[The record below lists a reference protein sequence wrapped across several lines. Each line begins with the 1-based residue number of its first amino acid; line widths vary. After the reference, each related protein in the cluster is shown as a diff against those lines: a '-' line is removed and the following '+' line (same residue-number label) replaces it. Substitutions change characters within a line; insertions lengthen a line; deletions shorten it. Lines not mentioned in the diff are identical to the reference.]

1 MRAWITSAIVT
12 FGIAL
17 AVWGY
22 FSRAGAEREL
32 REAEFRLDAK
42 ALALSIDREFA
53 TDFEVVHSVRA
64 FYASS
69 REVDRHEFHEFTKRP
84 LERHS
89 SIRALEWVPK
99 VGRAARAQHEAV
111 LRETFDSYAIR
122 EEGPDGALVPA
133 GERGEHYPVI
143 FVEPFEGNEAVL
155 GLDLGWERKRAG
167 AIDRARDTGKLAMT
181 GGIRL
186 VQDEGAT
193 GLLVFAPIFRNGA
206 PIGTLEE
213 RRANLNGC
221 VLAVIHVSDIVEQ
234 ALASLDLSGIELQM
248 LDATGANELL
258 YRSRSTDTVA
268 PQPVLDIVG
277 AQAGR
282 ELIIRCRPTESY
294 LAAGRSFAP
303 LATALSVLFVTV
315 LLAAYLRALGRRTAR
330 VEQLVRERTYELR
343 QAKASAET
351 ANQAKS
357 RFLANMSHE
366 LRTPLNAIIGYSE
379 MLEDDAKDEGHEQY
393 VMDLRKIHGAGKHL
407 LQLINEVLD
416 LSKVEAGHVELFTEP
431 VAVAT
436 LASEIAETV
445 RPLIEERNNE
455 LELQVADDVGV
466 IEIDLTRLRQ
476 ILLNLLSNAAKF
488 TEKGSI
494 HVKAE
499 RQADWIVFRVRD
511 TGIGMT
517 PDQRERI
524 FDPFAQADSSTT
536 RKYGGSGLGLAIC
549 RQYCRIMDGEIA
561 VESTPGKGS
570 TFTVRLPY
578 MEAEIETAA
587 PAPARSGDT
596 VLVIDDNP
604 MVHELITR
612 ILTPAG
618 FRVVPVT
625 SGEQGLRL
633 ALSEQPLAIILD
645 VMMPAMD
652 GWEVL
657 AKLKADPELA
667 AIPVIMQT
675 MIEDQKRGYAL
686 GATDYIVKPID
697 RERLVATL
705 KSCTGQ
711 APGSVLVI
719 EDDVDTREMVCRG
732 LRRAGW
738 ATHEAANGRVALERM
753 RAEMPD
759 AILLDLM
766 MPEMNGFRF
775 LDEVR
780 AEEAWKAVPII
791 VITAKELT
799 EEDRKRL
806 NGRVQRILQKGAQGR
821 DELLEEIRRLVQ
833 QLTRAE
839 QTS

>member
-1 MRAWITSAIVT
+1 MRAWITFAIVT
-12 FGIAL
+12 AGIAVS
-17 AVWGY
+17 VWVY
-22 FSRAGAEREL
+22 FSRADVERQR
-32 REAEFRLDAK
+32 REARFGRK
-42 ALALSIDREFA
+42 AEAFALSFEREFA
-53 TDFEVVHSVRA
+53 TVLEVVHSVRA
-64 FYASS
+64 FYAGSVD
-69 REVDRHEFHEFTKRP
+69 VDRHEFRAFTKRP

-99 VGRAARAQHEAV
+99 VGRTERAQHEAAV
-111 LRETFDSYAIR
+111 RKECDSYSIR
-122 EEGPDGALVPA
+122 DMGPDGALDPA
-133 GERGEHYPVI
+133 DAHYPVTFI
-143 FVEPFEGNEAVL
+143 EPFGDNEAAL
-155 GLDLGWERKRAG
+155 GLDLGSERTRAD
-167 AIDRARDTGKLAMT
+167 ALYRARDTGELAMT

-186 VQDEGAT
+186 VQDEDAT
-193 GLLVFAPIFRNGA
+193 ELLVFAPILRNGA

-213 RRANLNGC
+213 RRANLNGF
-221 VLAVIHVSDIVEQ
+221 VLAVIRVSKIVEQ
-234 ALASLDLSGIELQM
+234 ALESLDPRGIELQI

-258 YRSRSTDTVA
+258 YHSRTPGTVA
-268 PQPVLDIVG
+268 PGPVLDIAV
-277 AQAGR
+277 AQADR
-282 ELIIRCRPTESY
+282 ELVIRCRPTESY
-294 LAAGRSFAP
+294 VAKGRTFAP
-303 LATALSVLFVTV
+303 LTTALSVLFVTI

-330 VEQLVRERTYELR
+330 VERLVRERTDELR
-343 QAKASAET
+343 QAMASAET

-357 RFLANMSHE
+357 RFLANMSHG
-366 LRTPLNAIIGYSE
+366 LRTPLNAIIGYGE
-379 MLEDDAKDEGHEQY
+379 MLEDDAQDEGHEQY
-393 VMDLRKIHGAGKHL
+393 VEDLRKIHGAGKHL
-407 LQLINEVLD
+407 LHLINEVLD

-431 VAVAT
+431 VAVAA

-445 RPLIEERNNE
+445 RPLIEERKNE
-455 LELQVADDVGV
+455 LELQVADNVGV
-466 IEIDLTRLRQ
+466 IQIDLTRLRQ

-494 HVKAE
+494 QVKAE

-517 PDQRERI
+517 PAQLERI

-549 RQYCRIMDGEIA
+549 KQYCRVMEGEIA

-578 MEAEIETAA
+578 VGAEIETEA
-587 PAPARSGDT
+587 PTPARSGDT

-604 MVHELITR
+604 TVHELITR
-612 ILTPAG
+612 MLTREG
-618 FRVVPVT
+618 FRVVAAT
-625 SGEQGLRL
+625 SGEQGLRQ
-633 ALSEQPLAIILD
+633 ALSEQPFAIILD
-645 VMMPAMD
+645 VMMPSMD

-675 MIEDQKRGYAL
+675 MIDDQRRGYAL
-686 GATDYIVKPID
+686 GATDYIIKPID
-697 RERLVATL
+697 RERLLATL
-705 KSCTGQ
+705 NSYTSR

-738 ATHEAANGRVALERM
+738 TTHEAPNGHVALERM

-766 MPEMNGFRF
+766 MPEMDGFRF

-799 EEDRKRL
+799 EEDHKRL
-806 NGRVQRILQKGAQGR
+806 DGRVQRILQKGALGR
-821 DELLEEIRRLVQ
+821 DALLDEIRRLVQ
-833 QLTRAE
+833 RITRGE
-839 QTS
+839 PTS